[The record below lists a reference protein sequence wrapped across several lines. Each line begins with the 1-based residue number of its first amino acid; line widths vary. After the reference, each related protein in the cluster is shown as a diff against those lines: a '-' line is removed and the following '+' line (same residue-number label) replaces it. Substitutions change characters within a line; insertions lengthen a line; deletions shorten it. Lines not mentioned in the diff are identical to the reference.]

1 MRYEKIIFD
10 SVQMKEGKILQSL
23 REARL
28 ANQKKFAVLVDPDK
42 ADEKHLLNL
51 IDLCEQTKVD
61 FFFVGGS
68 LLVNDQLNDC
78 IRIVK
83 RESKIP
89 VVIFP
94 GSPLQISD
102 NADAI
107 LFLSLISGRNPEL
120 LIGQHVIAAP
130 HLKKMN
136 LEILPTG
143 YMLVDG
149 GNSTTVSYISNTF
162 PIPNDKPDIAA
173 CTAVAGEMLG
183 LKLFY
188 LDAGSGARNSVSSEM
203 IREVSKSISSPLIVG
218 GGIRNPETAHESC
231 RAGADV
237 IVVGNAFE
245 KDPMLIAEISHAV
258 HSVTSTTNVK

>member
-1 MRYEKIIFD
+1 MKKLFLAL
-10 SVQMKEGKILQSL
+10 QKMKEGKILQSL
-23 REARL
+23 KEARL
-28 ANQKKFAVLVDPDK
+28 ANRKNFAVLVDPDK

-51 IDLCEQTKVD
+51 INLCEQTKVD

-68 LLVNDQLNDC
+68 LLLNDQLNDC
-78 IRIVK
+78 IGIIK

-89 VVIFP
+89 VIIFP
-94 GSPLQISD
+94 GSPLQISEQ
-102 NADAI
+102 ADAI

-130 HLKKMN
+130 HLKKMI

-162 PIPNDKPDIAA
+162 PIPNDKPEIAS
-173 CTAVAGEMLG
+173 CTAIAGEMLG

-188 LDAGSGARNSVSSEM
+188 LDAGSGAHNPVSTEM
-203 IREVSKSISSPLIVG
+203 IHEVSNNISSPLIVG
-218 GGIRNPETAHESC
+218 GGIRNPETAQEAC

-245 KDPMLIAEISHAV
+245 KDPMLIAEISHSV
-258 HSVTSTTNVK
+258 HSVTSVTNVK